1 MDFHPILGA
10 TQSAGVADTL
20 PYLTGMLV
28 VFATLVALWGV
39 CALSAVLI
47 RILALESTAVPLT
60 GLKSATPP
68 DADAAEIDP
77 EIVAVIS
84 AAIASLTS
92 SSHRIVSIKLRSSS
106 WEKAGRQSVLTSHRI
121 RRPGPP

>member
-10 TQSAGVADTL
+10 TQSAEVADTL

-28 VFATLVALWGV
+28 VFATLAALWGV
-39 CALSAVLI
+39 CALSAAVI
-47 RILALESTAVPLT
+47 RILVPEPAPAPPTELRPATA
-60 GLKSATPP
+60 P
-68 DADAAEIDP
+68 DADPAGIDP

-84 AAIASLTS
+84 AAIASVTG

-106 WEKAGRQSVLTSHRI
+106 WEKAGRHSVLTSHKI
-121 RRPGPP
+121 R